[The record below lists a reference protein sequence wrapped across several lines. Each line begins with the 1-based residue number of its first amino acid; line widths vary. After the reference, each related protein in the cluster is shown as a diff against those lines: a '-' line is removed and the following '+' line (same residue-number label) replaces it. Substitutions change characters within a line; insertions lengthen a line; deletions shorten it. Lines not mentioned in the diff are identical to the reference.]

1 MQKRNHSN
9 SIIPAEVKVRNTL
22 AHIYNSVI
30 NSQHWL
36 KKNETHLTEKM
47 YETIFLR
54 VLFVLLVVFKWELA

>member
-1 MQKRNHSN
+1 MQKMTHSN

-36 KKNETHLTEKM
+36 KKNETRLTEKR
-47 YETIFLR
+47 YETIF
-54 VLFVLLVVFKWELA
+54 